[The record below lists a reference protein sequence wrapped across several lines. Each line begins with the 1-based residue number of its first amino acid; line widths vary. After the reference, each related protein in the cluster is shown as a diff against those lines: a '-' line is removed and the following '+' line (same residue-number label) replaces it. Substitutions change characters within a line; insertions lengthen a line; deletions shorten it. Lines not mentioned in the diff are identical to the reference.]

1 MKFKR
6 PRPQMTAFRER
17 EEMSVRQMAKVCRCS
32 PGLLYGIEYEGLI
45 THPNIASRIAA
56 AYMLNVDG
64 YNDLVADEHRAEK
77 LPKVKMPPENNDVY
91 KALCEGRARH

>member
-1 MKFKR
+1 MNTRQAMKEFRKEHGMKR
-6 PRPQMTAFRER
+6 E
-17 EEMSVRQMAKVCRCS
+17 QMAKVCKCS
-32 PGLLYGIEYEGLI
+32 TGLLRMIEEEGLI